1 MLFDFFFIV
10 SQLKKVPRKGWKQ
23 KVGIEHPESVA
34 DHSYGTAIMAMVFSD
49 TIGLNTEK
57 ILRMAL
63 LHDLAES
70 ITGDFMPEEISK
82 ENKKTTEN
90 DAMEEILSKLPS
102 KLEYEYTQVW
112 NEYMQQNSKEASLL
126 HEIDRLEMA
135 VQAMKYSSEG
145 FSKEKLKIFVESA
158 RRDMKSK
165 ELLDMLDAIYYK

>member
-1 MLFDFFFIV
+1 
-10 SQLKKVPRKGWKQ
+10 
-23 KVGIEHPESVA
+23 
-34 DHSYGTAIMAMVFSD
+34 MAMVFSD

-90 DAMEEILSKLPS
+90 DAMEKILSKLPS
-102 KLEYEYTQVW
+102 KLAYEYTQGW
-112 NEYMQQNSKEASLL
+112 NEYMQQNSKEAWLL

-135 VQAMKYSSEG
+135 VQAIKYTSEG
-145 FSKEKLKIFVESA
+145 VRKQELKNCSQSA
-158 RRDMKSK
+158 RG
-165 ELLDMLDAIYYK
+165 